1 MSYKPVG
8 LDIAGAMQAADERKL
23 MQSRNALAG
32 AQQAAAQDELNN
44 ALAARRYAGGA
55 DLNDPQNAMRLF
67 GYGKAGAD
75 MFQSLQAGRASSAA
89 ARKSQLEASG
99 VKAGQYRQA
108 LAFVDS
114 PNAAMEWLQAH
125 HDDPDMQDS
134 PVARMPLD
142 VALSRIP
149 QDPAGF
155 QQWKQQAALGIDKYI
170 ERNTLTAEQQ
180 SMETDRA
187 EQRGISR
194 GQLAVSQRN
203 AAVNE
208 AAEKRQATSGAA
220 LPPAEAARQKALGES
235 QAKFEIAFPQAKA
248 DASQAIALIDQ
259 MVGTKPYIDKAT
271 GRRVQEKAPHSGFGE
286 AVGAGFGSRL
296 VPGTDASSFEALFNQ
311 IQGGAFLQAYETL
324 RGGGAITETE
334 GKKAT
339 AARNRMAL
347 AQSETDFIKAAREY
361 QDVLREGIKRA
372 EARAGGASSANS
384 GVVQVKTDADYDSL
398 PSGTLFIDPNG
409 EQRRKP

>member
-1 MSYKPVG
+1 MPLDPNIALSYKPVG

-23 MQSRNALAG
+23 MQSRNALA
-32 AQQAAAQDELNN
+32 ASQMANEQDELNN

-149 QDPAGF
+149 QDPVGF

-170 ERNTLTAEQQ
+170 ERNTLTANEQ

-187 EQRGISR
+187 AGRRTSE
-194 GQLAVSQRN
+194 GQLRVAERN

-208 AAEKRQATSGAA
+208 AAERRQAGGA
-220 LPPAEAARQKALGES
+220 G
-235 QAKFEIAFPQAKA
+235 
-248 DASQAIALIDQ
+248 
-259 MVGTKPYIDKAT
+259 GTKPKDVTVSEQQAAYHGKRILDAAAQVAAATKKTPSANRPSALESAVQATPGVRGFVGGVRSAPRQIVTAAQREMLDALLYLAT
-271 GRRVQEKAPHSGFGE
+271 GAAYNKEQLEGE
-286 AVGAGFGSRL
+286 IESTLPAYLDKPETVRAKRDRLRLKIDAAKIRAG
-296 VPGTDASSFEALFNQ
+296 DAWTPEMDA
-311 IQGGAFLQAYETL
+311 
-324 RGGGAITETE
+324 
-334 GKKAT
+334 
-339 AARNRMAL
+339 AL
-347 AQSETDFIKAAREY
+347 A
-361 QDVLREGIKRA
+361 VLDA
-372 EARAGGASSANS
+372 DAGSPSATPAASSAPA
-384 GVVQVKTDADYDSL
+384 GV
-398 PSGTLFIDPNG
+398 DPALWNVMTP
-409 EQRRKP
+409 EERSAWQK

>member
-1 MSYKPVG
+1 MPIDPSIALSYKPVG
-8 LDIAGAMQAADERKL
+8 LDIAGAMQAAEERKL

-32 AQQAAAQDELNN
+32 AQQASAQDELNN
-44 ALAARRYAGGA
+44 ALAARRYAGSA

-67 GYGKAGAD
+67 GFGKAGGD

-170 ERNTLTAEQQ
+170 ERTTMTAEQQ
-180 SMETDRA
+180 SMATDRA

-194 GQLAVSQRN
+194 GQLSVAQRN

-208 AAEKRQATSGAA
+208 AAEARQAANVGASI
-220 LPPAEAARQKALGES
+220 PPKDRQKRDA
-235 QAKFEIAFPQAKA
+235 AFPQASAGLRGAVNEIDTLRADLLALRALPGLAGITGAIEGRLPSLKGSSSLAQAKLDKILARGQFRELQNMRNNSPTGGALGAISDRENASLRSAFASLDQRQKLADFQKA
-248 DASQAIALIDQ
+248 ID
-259 MVGTKPYIDKAT
+259 
-271 GRRVQEKAPHSGFGE
+271 E
-286 AVGAGFGSRL
+286 AVAQLDFSKGNITQAFEDTYAYRQGAA
-296 VPGTDASSFEALFNQ
+296 PA
-311 IQGGAFLQAYETL
+311 GAP
-324 RGGGAITETE
+324 
-334 GKKAT
+334 
-339 AARNRMAL
+339 AAPA
-347 AQSETDFIKAAREY
+347 
-361 QDVLREGIKRA
+361 V
-372 EARAGGASSANS
+372 AGPRKTKS
-384 GVVQVKTDADYDSL
+384 GVTYTV
-398 PSGTLFIDPNG
+398 
-409 EQRRKP
+409 EE

>member
-1 MSYKPVG
+1 MPIDPNIAMSYKPVG
-8 LDIAGAMQAADERKL
+8 LDIAGAMQAAEERKL

-44 ALAARRYAGGA
+44 ALAARRYASGA

-67 GYGKAGAD
+67 GFGKAGGD

-170 ERNTLTAEQQ
+170 ERTTMTAEQQ
-180 SMETDRA
+180 SMATDRA

-194 GQLAVSQRN
+194 GQLSVAQRN

-208 AAEKRQATSGAA
+208 AAEARQAANVGASI
-220 LPPAEAARQKALGES
+220 PPKDRQKRDA
-235 QAKFEIAFPQAKA
+235 AFPQASAGLRGAVNEIDTLRADLLALRALPGLAGITGAIEGRLPSLKGSSSLAQAKLDKILARGQFRELQNMRNNSPTGGALGAISDRENASLRSAFASLDQRQKLADFQKA
-248 DASQAIALIDQ
+248 ID
-259 MVGTKPYIDKAT
+259 
-271 GRRVQEKAPHSGFGE
+271 E
-286 AVGAGFGSRL
+286 AVAQLDFSKGNITQAFEDTYAYRQGAA
-296 VPGTDASSFEALFNQ
+296 PA
-311 IQGGAFLQAYETL
+311 GAP
-324 RGGGAITETE
+324 
-334 GKKAT
+334 
-339 AARNRMAL
+339 AAPA
-347 AQSETDFIKAAREY
+347 
-361 QDVLREGIKRA
+361 V
-372 EARAGGASSANS
+372 AGPRKTKS
-384 GVVQVKTDADYDSL
+384 GVTYTV
-398 PSGTLFIDPNG
+398 
-409 EQRRKP
+409 EE